1 MEIVISNNVTS
12 GQGANFRD
20 VKRYKKNGWDVWSV
34 KDQHALTQVAGW
46 LRFNT
51 QGGLAL
57 YRGQASLHPTMLAT
71 GLRGVK
77 NNNRIN
83 TIGHAGAGGKSEVSL
98 NAFHRLL
105 GDYIDKIY
113 GTPCRCGVRAT
124 KYKHME
130 ECGERLERGEVRN
143 GALVSGTYRAAVEP
157 LLQHYGVNTRWIDVV
172 DNIWV
177 ALWFACHRQ
186 ITSGRFAHH
195 QRRSVAQEK
204 GGQGGKAYIVV
215 METGKLQETAVPGYK
230 VSEDS
235 RFIDLRYAVPSI
247 YLRPHAQHG
256 LLIAP
261 RSLNTSKNP
270 IGSLGS
276 QVIGVIEVE
285 LEDAL
290 LWLGEGGMTTATSL
304 FPPATYDEGYRRLL
318 EFAKPPSPELGNL
331 TYYGPGE

>member
-1 MEIVISNNVTS
+1 
-12 GQGANFRD
+12 
-20 VKRYKKNGWDVWSV
+20 
-34 KDQHALTQVAGW
+34 
-46 LRFNT
+46 
-51 QGGLAL
+51 
-57 YRGQASLHPTMLAT
+57 MLA
-71 GLRGVK
+71 R
-77 NNNRIN
+77 
-83 TIGHAGAGGKSEVSL
+83 GGKSESSL
-98 NAFHRLL
+98 KAFHKSL
-105 GDYIDKIY
+105 GTYIDSIY
-113 GTPCRCGVRAT
+113 GTPCRCGARAT

-130 ECGERLERGEVRN
+130 ECGERLQKDEVRN
-143 GALVSGTYRAAVEP
+143 GSLVSGTYRAAVEP
-157 LLQHYGVNTRWIDVV
+157 LLQHYGINTRWIDVV

-195 QRRSVAQEK
+195 QRRSVVQEK
-204 GGQGGKAYIVV
+204 DEQDSKAYIVV
-215 METGKLQETAVPGYK
+215 METGTLQETVIPGYK
-230 VSEDS
+230 VSENS
-235 RFIDLRYAVPSI
+235 RFIDLRYAVPST

-270 IGSLGS
+270 IGSLS
-276 QVIGVIEVE
+276 DQVIGVIEVE

-318 EFAKPPSPELGNL
+318 EYAKSPPSELGHL